1 MTIVVVAIVSTTT
14 ITTTDAL
21 HHARDPV
28 RVHDLVQRIE
38 VFKRNRAPCM
48 GLEGGLW

>member
-1 MTIVVVAIVSTTT
+1 MTIVAVAIVSTMM

-21 HHARDPV
+21 HHVRD

-38 VFKRNRAPCM
+38 IFFKSCFVY
-48 GLEGGLW
+48 EI